1 MPETFTD
8 PASAAPSPPRHAPAS
23 ADIVQASRNRAEAQ
37 ERVPVETPVLAQLAS
52 MLPALRVLIGL
63 LIAALVIAGLFFGR
77 ELLVPLALALLLG
90 FLLDP
95 AVSRL
100 KRWGLSRMA
109 ATLLVVAI
117 TLCTLGGMGAYLG
130 NQVSQLSSDLP
141 TYQSTI
147 RTKLR
152 DLRKYISGP
161 SVWDGA
167 RKTYDT
173 VEKEI
178 ASPSGAPAPRVQKV
192 EIQPVEL
199 KPMAQFTAWLDKVSE
214 PVLMAGIVLLFVV
227 LILLDRDDLRD
238 RLVRLM
244 GGNLHL
250 ATNALDEASE
260 RIGRYLRMQ
269 FIVNASYGLPMA
281 AGLWFIGVPGAILWG
296 VVAAIMRF
304 VPYVGPMVSAVFPL
318 ALAFAVDPG
327 WNMFLWTLCLILLL
341 ELISN
346 NVVEP
351 WLYGTSTGLSTL
363 SIILAAT
370 FWTALWGPV
379 GLILSTPLTVCLL
392 VLGRYLPALKFME
405 VLLGNAPVL
414 DAPRRLYQR
423 LLGGDVEEAIEL
435 CTDTV
440 DALLPAKPTPAQVSE
455 GVTRLYDE
463 VVMPALRVAT
473 SHHTGAATAEHRLR
487 LAQGM
492 ELLLAELE
500 EQYPARALTDA
511 DATAAPRPRVHCVG
525 ARWEV
530 DALAAAAMAH
540 ALELGGHAASHSAH
554 ALSARMQAPDDA
566 SWGEVDLLC
575 LSVFT
580 PQPEAQVRQ
589 ICRRLHRRW
598 PGLRIVLALW
608 NAPPALLAESAASQL
623 GVEAIATTV
632 RELRLRADAL
642 LAPSPNAGPRPAP
655 VGEDDAARV
664 AALNASGWL
673 DANHTEA
680 IHDMV
685 VHAANAFHVPFAQ
698 VSLVDADWVHTPGTL
713 LSHARDSAH
722 GPGLERALSICSYV
736 VHDDNQLQVE
746 DIARDPRFAENPLLQ
761 TARLR
766 FYAGVPLHD
775 RHGMVLGSFCI
786 MDTAPRTLADN
797 EFALLH
803 EMARQLQSTLSRSA
817 EVPPPSDAGPAAP
830 AAPPVEPA
838 PGPLLGPGAGPAM
851 V

>member
-1 MPETFTD
+1 MPDKFPE
-8 PASAAPSPPRHAPAS
+8 PAAAPSRPAPGL
-23 ADIVQASRNRAEAQ
+23 QPGNRRAEPQTTTVEA
-37 ERVPVETPVLAQLAS
+37 PVFAQLAA
-52 MLPALRVLIGL
+52 MLPALRMLVGM
-63 LIAALVIAGLFFGR
+63 LIAALVIVALFFGR
-77 ELLVPLALALLLG
+77 DLLVPLALAMLLG

-100 KRWGLSRMA
+100 KRWGLSRMG
-109 ATLLVVAI
+109 ATLVVVAI
-117 TLCTLGGMGAYLG
+117 TLCALGGMGAYLT
-130 NQVSQLSSDLP
+130 NQVSQLSADLP

-152 DLRKYISGP
+152 ELHKYVSGP

-167 RKTYDT
+167 RKTYDA

-178 ASPSGAPAPRVQKV
+178 VGPSGRQPAPRVQRV
-192 EIQPVEL
+192 EIQPTEL
-199 KPMAQFTAWLDKVSE
+199 KPLAQFTAWLDRVSE

-238 RLVRLM
+238 RLIRLM

-250 ATNALDEASE
+250 ATNALDEASQ

-269 FIVNASYGLPMA
+269 FIVNASYGVPMA
-281 AGLWFIGVPGAILWG
+281 VGLWFIGVPGAILWG

-304 VPYVGPMVSAVFPL
+304 VPYVGPMISALFPL

-327 WNMFLWTLCLILLL
+327 WNMFLWTLGLILLL

-346 NVVEP
+346 NVIEP
-351 WLYGTSTGLSTL
+351 WLYGTSTGLSTI
-363 SIILAAT
+363 SIIVSAT

-379 GLILSTPLTVCLL
+379 GLMLSTPLTVCLL
-392 VLGRYLPALKFME
+392 VLGRYLPALQFME

-414 DAPRRLYQR
+414 DAPHRLYQR

-440 DALLPAKPTPAQVSE
+440 EALVPAKSTPGQVSDA
-455 GVTRLYDE
+455 VTRLYDD

-473 SHHTGAATAEHRLR
+473 SHHTGAATAAHRLR

-492 ELLLAELE
+492 DLLLGELA
-500 EQYPARALTDA
+500 EQYPARAA
-511 DATAAPRPRVHCVG
+511 EPAPAPARRARVHCVG

-530 DALAAAAMAH
+530 DALAATAMAH
-540 ALELGGHAASHSAH
+540 ALALGGQAVSHSPH
-554 ALSARMQAPDDA
+554 ALTARMQAPEERNWQDT
-566 SWGEVDLLC
+566 ELLC

-580 PQPEAQVRQ
+580 PQPQAQVRQ
-589 ICRRLHRRW
+589 ICRRLRRRW

-608 NAPPALLAESAASQL
+608 NAPPELLAENAAQQL
-623 GVEAIATTV
+623 GVDAIATSV
-632 RELRLRADAL
+632 RELLLRCDAL
-642 LAPSPNAGPRPAP
+642 LAPTPGGPRAAP
-655 VGEDDAARV
+655 VGEGDAARV
-664 AALNASGWL
+664 VALKASGWL
-673 DANHTEA
+673 EPSHTED
-680 IHDMV
+680 IHEMV
-685 VHAANAFHVPFAQ
+685 VQAANAFHVPFAQ

-713 LSHARDSAH
+713 LPPAGGA
-722 GPGLERALSICSYV
+722 GEANGLERALSVCSYV
-736 VHDDNQLQVE
+736 VHQDNDLQVE
-746 DIARDPRFAENPLLQ
+746 DIARDPRFADNPMLQ
-761 TARLR
+761 AAQVR
-766 FYAGVPLHD
+766 FYAGVPLRD

-786 MDTAPRTLADN
+786 MDTQPRSLAAS

-803 EMARQLQSTLSRSA
+803 DMARQLQATLSTSA
-817 EVPPPSDAGPAAP
+817 EVPPPPDSGTRHEADGQPS
-830 AAPPVEPA
+830 
-838 PGPLLGPGAGPAM
+838 GPLLGPSPGPAL

>member
-1 MPETFTD
+1 MPENF
-8 PASAAPSPPRHAPAS
+8 PESASAASPRPQPAPSSDKISQVPRPRGEAP
-23 ADIVQASRNRAEAQ
+23 DRAA
-37 ERVPVETPVLAQLAS
+37 VETPVFAQLAS

-109 ATLLVVAI
+109 STLLVVAI
-117 TLCTLGGMGAYLG
+117 TLCALGGMGAYLG

-178 ASPSGAPAPRVQKV
+178 ASPSSRTPAPRVQKV

-199 KPMAQFTAWLDKVSE
+199 KPLAQFTAWLDKISE

-269 FIVNASYGLPMA
+269 FIVNASYGVPMA
-281 AGLWFIGVPGAILWG
+281 VGLWFIGVPGAILWG

-351 WLYGTSTGLSTL
+351 WLYGTSTGLST
-363 SIILAAT
+363 
-370 FWTALWGPV
+370 
-379 GLILSTPLTVCLL
+379 
-392 VLGRYLPALKFME
+392 
-405 VLLGNAPVL
+405 
-414 DAPRRLYQR
+414 
-423 LLGGDVEEAIEL
+423 
-435 CTDTV
+435 
-440 DALLPAKPTPAQVSE
+440 
-455 GVTRLYDE
+455 
-463 VVMPALRVAT
+463 
-473 SHHTGAATAEHRLR
+473 
-487 LAQGM
+487 
-492 ELLLAELE
+492 
-500 EQYPARALTDA
+500 
-511 DATAAPRPRVHCVG
+511 
-525 ARWEV
+525 
-530 DALAAAAMAH
+530 
-540 ALELGGHAASHSAH
+540 
-554 ALSARMQAPDDA
+554 
-566 SWGEVDLLC
+566 
-575 LSVFT
+575 
-580 PQPEAQVRQ
+580 
-589 ICRRLHRRW
+589 
-598 PGLRIVLALW
+598 
-608 NAPPALLAESAASQL
+608 
-623 GVEAIATTV
+623 
-632 RELRLRADAL
+632 
-642 LAPSPNAGPRPAP
+642 
-655 VGEDDAARV
+655 
-664 AALNASGWL
+664 
-673 DANHTEA
+673 
-680 IHDMV
+680 
-685 VHAANAFHVPFAQ
+685 
-698 VSLVDADWVHTPGTL
+698 
-713 LSHARDSAH
+713 
-722 GPGLERALSICSYV
+722 
-736 VHDDNQLQVE
+736 
-746 DIARDPRFAENPLLQ
+746 RF
-761 TARLR
+761 R
-766 FYAGVPLHD
+766 
-775 RHGMVLGSFCI
+775 C
-786 MDTAPRTLADN
+786 
-797 EFALLH
+797 
-803 EMARQLQSTLSRSA
+803 
-817 EVPPPSDAGPAAP
+817 
-830 AAPPVEPA
+830 
-838 PGPLLGPGAGPAM
+838 
-851 V
+851 

>member
-1 MPETFTD
+1 MPETFPD
-8 PASAAPSPPRHAPAS
+8 PAPLRPQPAPAQGEA
-23 ADIVQASRNRAEAQ
+23 ADPGRNRPEAQ
-37 ERVPVETPVLAQLAS
+37 DRGPVEAPVFAQLAS

-63 LIAALVIAGLFFGR
+63 LIAALVISGLFFGR

-109 ATLLVVAI
+109 ATLLVVTI
-117 TLCTLGGMGAYLG
+117 TLGALGGMGAYLG
-130 NQVSQLSSDLP
+130 NQVSQLSADLP
-141 TYQSTI
+141 TYQNTI

-152 DLRKYISGP
+152 DLRKFASGP

-173 VEKEI
+173 VEREI
-178 ASPSGAPAPRVQKV
+178 ASPGGRTPAPRVQKV

-199 KPMAQFTAWLDKVSE
+199 KPMAQFTAWLDRVSE

-238 RLVRLM
+238 RLLRLM

-269 FIVNASYGLPMA
+269 FIVNASYGIPMA

-351 WLYGTSTGLSTL
+351 WLYGASTGLSTL
-363 SIILAAT
+363 SIIVAAT

-392 VLGRYLPALKFME
+392 VLGRYLPALKFIE

-435 CTDTV
+435 CTDAV
-440 DALLPAKPTPAQVSE
+440 DVLLPARPTAAQVSD

-473 SHHTGAATAEHRLR
+473 SHHTDAATAAHRLR

-492 ELLLAELE
+492 ELLLAELA
-500 EQYPARALTDA
+500 EQYPVRASADA
-511 DATAAPRPRVHCVG
+511 DAALRPRVHCVG

-540 ALELGGHAASHSAH
+540 ALALGGHAASHSAH

-566 SWGEVDLLC
+566 SWGDVELLC

-580 PQPEAQVRQ
+580 PQPQAQVRQ

-608 NAPPALLAESAASQL
+608 NAPPALLAESAAAQL
-623 GVEAIATTV
+623 GVQALTTSV
-632 RELRLRADAL
+632 RELRLRADAM
-642 LAPSPNAGPRPAP
+642 LASSPHAGPRAAP
-655 VGEDDAARV
+655 VGEDDVARV

-673 DANHTEA
+673 DANHTGA

-713 LSHARDSAH
+713 LTSPGDGTHS
-722 GPGLERALSICSYV
+722 GGLERALSICSYV
-736 VHDDNQLQVE
+736 VHGASDLQVE
-746 DIARDPRFAENPLLQ
+746 DIARDPRFADNPLLQ
-761 TARLR
+761 SARLR
-766 FYAGVPLHD
+766 FYAGVPLRD

-786 MDTAPRTLADN
+786 MDTVPRSLAAN
-797 EFALLH
+797 EFALLND
-803 EMARQLQSTLSRSA
+803 MARQLQATLSRSA
-817 EVPPPSDAGPAAP
+817 EVPPPPDAGPSAPAAP
-830 AAPPVEPA
+830 AAGPA
-838 PGPLLGPGAGPAM
+838 ADSAALIVPGAGPAM

>member
-1 MPETFTD
+1 MPENFPE
-8 PASAAPSPPRHAPAS
+8 PASAASSPPQPAPS
-23 ADIVQASRNRAEAQ
+23 SGKTSQASRPRGEAPERA
-37 ERVPVETPVLAQLAS
+37 VVETPVFAQLAS
-52 MLPALRVLIGL
+52 MLPALRLLIGL

-109 ATLLVVAI
+109 STLLVVAI

-141 TYQSTI
+141 TYQTTI

-178 ASPSGAPAPRVQKV
+178 TSPSSRAPAPRVQKV

-199 KPMAQFTAWLDKVSE
+199 KPLAQFTAWLDKISE

-260 RIGRYLRMQ
+260 RIGSYLRMQ

-363 SIILAAT
+363 SIIVAAT

-440 DALLPAKPTPAQVSE
+440 ETLLPAKPAPAQVSD
-455 GVTRLYDE
+455 GVTRLYDD

-492 ELLLAELE
+492 ELLLAELA
-500 EQYPARALTDA
+500 EQYPAPAPTD
-511 DATAAPRPRVHCVG
+511 TGLAPRPRVHCVG

-540 ALELGGHAASHSAH
+540 ALALSGHAASHSVH
-554 ALSARMQAPDDA
+554 ALSARLQAPDDA
-566 SWGEVDLLC
+566 SWGEVELLC

-608 NAPPALLAESAASQL
+608 NAPPALLVEGAAAQL
-623 GVEAIATTV
+623 GVQAITTSV

-642 LAPSPNAGPRPAP
+642 LAASPDSGPLAAP
-655 VGEDDAARV
+655 VGENDAARV
-664 AALNASGWL
+664 AALHASGWL
-673 DANHTEA
+673 DTHHTEA

-713 LSHARDSAH
+713 LTSTRDGAH
-722 GPGLERALSICSYV
+722 SGGLERALSVCSYV
-736 VHDDNQLQVE
+736 VHDDRELQVE
-746 DIARDPRFAENPLLQ
+746 DIARDPRFADNPRLQ
-761 TARLR
+761 SAHLR

-786 MDTAPRTLADN
+786 MDTEPRSLAAT

-803 EMARQLQSTLSRSA
+803 DMARQLQTTLSRSA

-830 AAPPVEPA
+830 AAQPQ
-838 PGPLLGPGAGPAM
+838 PGTLLGPGAGPAL

>member
-1 MPETFTD
+1 M
-8 PASAAPSPPRHAPAS
+8 AS
-23 ADIVQASRNRAEAQ
+23 VEA
-37 ERVPVETPVLAQLAS
+37 PVLAQLAS

-77 ELLVPLALALLLG
+77 DLLVPLALALLLG

-130 NQVSQLSSDLP
+130 NQVSQLSADLP
-141 TYQSTI
+141 TYQNTI

-178 ASPSGAPAPRVQKV
+178 TSPSSRTPAPRVQKV

-199 KPMAQFTAWLDKVSE
+199 KPMAQFTAWLDRVSE

-440 DALLPAKPTPAQVSE
+440 DTLLPPKPTPAQVSD
-455 GVTRLYDE
+455 GVTRLYDD

-492 ELLLAELE
+492 ELLLAELA
-500 EQYPARALTDA
+500 EQYPARTPADA
-511 DATAAPRPRVHCVG
+511 DAAPRPRVHCVG

-530 DALAAAAMAH
+530 DALAASAMAH
-540 ALELGGHAASHSAH
+540 ALTLSGHAASHSAH

-608 NAPPALLAESAASQL
+608 NAPPALLVESAAAQL
-623 GVEAIATTV
+623 GVQAITTSV

-642 LAPSPNAGPRPAP
+642 LAASPDAGPRAAP
-655 VGEDDAARV
+655 VGEGDAARV

-673 DANHTEA
+673 DTSHTET

-698 VSLVDADWVHTPGTL
+698 VSLVDSDWVHTPGTL
-713 LSHARDSAH
+713 LTSTRDSTQS
-722 GPGLERALSICSYV
+722 GGLERALSVCSYV
-736 VHDDNQLQVE
+736 VHDDNELQVE
-746 DIARDPRFAENPLLQ
+746 DIARDPRFADNPLLQ
-761 TARLR
+761 SARLR

-786 MDTAPRTLADN
+786 MDTVPRSLAPN

-803 EMARQLQSTLSRSA
+803 DMARQLQAALSRSA

-830 AAPPVEPA
+830 AEPADAPA

>member
-1 MPETFTD
+1 MPEIFPEPAASGSAR
-8 PASAAPSPPRHAPAS
+8 PASSPQPGQRRPES
-23 ADIVQASRNRAEAQ
+23 PQTT
-37 ERVPVETPVLAQLAS
+37 PVESPVFAQLAT
-52 MLPALRVLIGL
+52 MLPALRVLVGM
-63 LIAALVIAGLFFGR
+63 LIAALVIVALFFGR
-77 ELLVPLALALLLG
+77 ELLVPLALAMLLG

-117 TLCTLGGMGAYLG
+117 TLCALGGMGAYLT
-130 NQVSQLSSDLP
+130 NQVSQLSADLP
-141 TYQSTI
+141 TYQNTI

-152 DLRKYISGP
+152 ELHKYVSGP

-167 RKTYDT
+167 RKTYDA

-178 ASPSGAPAPRVQKV
+178 VGPSGRQPAPRVQRV
-192 EIQPVEL
+192 EIQPTEV
-199 KPMAQFTAWLDKVSE
+199 KPLAQFTAWLDRISE

-238 RLVRLM
+238 RLIRLM

-250 ATNALDEASE
+250 ATNALDEASQ

-269 FIVNASYGLPMA
+269 FIVNASYGVPMA

-304 VPYVGPMVSAVFPL
+304 VPYVGPMISAVFPL

-327 WNMFLWTLCLILLL
+327 WNMFLWTLGLILLL

-346 NVVEP
+346 NVIEP
-351 WLYGTSTGLSTL
+351 WLYGTSTGLSTI

-370 FWTALWGPV
+370 FWTALWGPA
-379 GLILSTPLTVCLL
+379 GLMLSTPLTVCLL
-392 VLGRYLPALKFME
+392 VLGRYLPALQFME
-405 VLLGNAPVL
+405 VLLGNSPVL
-414 DAPRRLYQR
+414 DAPHRLYQR

-440 DALLPAKPTPAQVSE
+440 EALVPAKATPSQV
-455 GVTRLYDE
+455 GDAVTRLYDD

-473 SHHTGAATAEHRLR
+473 SHHTGAATAAHRLR

-492 ELLLAELE
+492 DLLLGELA
-500 EQYPARALTDA
+500 EQYPARAA
-511 DATAAPRPRVHCVG
+511 DAAPPAGRRARVHCVG

-530 DALAAAAMAH
+530 DALAATAMAH
-540 ALELGGHAASHSAH
+540 ALALGGQSVSHSPH
-554 ALSARMQAPDDA
+554 ALTARMQSPEERNWQDT
-566 SWGEVDLLC
+566 EVLC

-580 PQPEAQVRQ
+580 PQPQAQVRQ
-589 ICRRLHRRW
+589 ICRRLRRRW

-608 NAPPALLAESAASQL
+608 NAPPELLSDNAAQQL
-623 GVEAIATTV
+623 GVEAITTSV
-632 RELRLRADAL
+632 RELLLRCDAL
-642 LAPSPNAGPRPAP
+642 LAPTPGGPRAAP
-655 VGEDDAARV
+655 VGEGDAARV
-664 AALNASGWL
+664 VALKASGWL
-673 DANHTEA
+673 EPGHAED
-680 IHDMV
+680 IHEMV
-685 VHAANAFHVPFAQ
+685 VQAANAFHVPFAQ

-713 LSHARDSAH
+713 LPPARDAADSS
-722 GPGLERALSICSYV
+722 GLDRALSVCSYV
-736 VHDDNQLQVE
+736 VHQENDLQVE
-746 DIARDPRFAENPLLQ
+746 DVARDPRFADNPLLQ
-761 TARLR
+761 AAQVR
-766 FYAGVPLHD
+766 FYAGVPLRD

-786 MDTAPRTLADN
+786 MDTQPRSLAAS

-803 EMARQLQSTLSRSA
+803 DMARQLQATLSTSA
-817 EVPPPSDAGPAAP
+817 EVPPPSDAGTRAEAGED
-830 AAPPVEPA
+830 PPGLL
-838 PGPLLGPGAGPAM
+838 PGPTPGPAL